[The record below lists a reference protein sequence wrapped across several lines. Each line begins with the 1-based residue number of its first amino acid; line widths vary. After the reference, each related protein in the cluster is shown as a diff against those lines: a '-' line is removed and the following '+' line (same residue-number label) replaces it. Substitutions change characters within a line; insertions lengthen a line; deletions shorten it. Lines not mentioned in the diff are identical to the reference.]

1 MFIWLAA
8 TLSAERRKALMVVF
22 AMIQGLAA
30 TLFYTYRTL
39 Y

>member
-1 MFIWLAA
+1 LA
-8 TLSAERRKALMVVF
+8 LSAERRKALMVAF
-22 AMIQGLAA
+22 ATIQGLAA